1 MADTTT
7 THNEDLRY
15 WTNLLRTKLAEAPEG
30 FITARARAE
39 ANKAREAGTLSVP
52 FVRLLVRELDDQATR
67 PARSAPQPFANKY
80 SQPCERCAQWVEAG
94 EGLCER
100 DDDDTRWM
108 VSHAEGECP
117 VVIFEGVPEGRYAID
132 WDNDDNV
139 KFYQIKEGVLYAQA
153 SEELHPIENP
163 VQALKVLDAIKADPQ
178 AASLLYG
185 LKMERCGVCGRK
197 LTVKESRARTIG
209 PKCAKKMGW

>member
-7 THNEDLRY
+7 TTNEDLSY
-15 WTNLLRTKLAEAPEG
+15 WKTLLRAKLAEAPDS
-30 FITARARAE
+30 FITTRTRDE

-52 FVRLLVRELDDQATR
+52 FLRLLVRELDAQAAR
-67 PARSAPQPFANKY
+67 PARTAPQPFANKY
-80 SQPCERCAQWVEAG
+80 AQPCERCGQWVEAG

-117 VVIFEGVPEGRYAID
+117 VVMFEGVPEGRYAID

-139 KFYQIKEGVLYAQA
+139 KFYQIKESVLYAQA
-153 SEELHPIENP
+153 SDELHPIDNLDS
-163 VQALKVLDAIKADPQ
+163 ARKVLDAIKADPQ

-185 LKMERCGVCGRK
+185 LKMGRCGVCGRK
-197 LTVKESRARTIG
+197 LTAKESRARTIG